1 MATGTSKIIQ
11 SVNHQEF
18 FLSATFS
25 TTTAMHQS
33 DCDER
38 RKVDGNECSVTF
50 TVTNLEDVSAGH
62 AEEGHLLIH
71 LEELVNKEEYK
82 CDQKDDEKDDE
93 EEKDLTSLTWLTEL
107 RNQPITLVNMP
118 LDEAEEIKNKSQ
130 GQISKNSQYMP
141 QETGRQ
147 FCQFQCP
154 VKKCDLNNGS
164 LSGAWVN
171 RKNREETEILN
182 HQKEVK
188 RPTPIERFEV
198 FLNKVKRDLEIYQQ
212 SANAYQNDANEKPPF
227 NYSHII
233 GMAMLE
239 NGRRVTLQQIC
250 AWIELKFAF
259 FRVRKKWNNSIRHNL
274 SLHPCFR
281 KIGRNKDDKG
291 KGGYWELAV
300 DPKKCDRKRIRNR
313 KSILRTIN
321 KNNNSITNKSLKLN
335 DMQRSMLSSY
345 FCENNYANQCNERD
359 RIIFDIV
366 DARQNGDGNSITTAN
381 TNKKDCFLT
390 STFPQN
396 HQQQA
401 EIDCHED
408 DVFIAGLINKP
419 VHETSEAKQKQYNE
433 QGQDYTFGT
442 IIISTSQ
449 MADLADIHQLK
460 PTAFDYIINH
470 AMDNEASPKQPYS
483 CPYAGDENAPA
494 YNNLLTSQSFAEVER
509 RKFDSDFPKTI
520 SESTSQMQL
529 KLTQERGKNVI
540 VEQLVQPSS
549 ATCVTV
555 TPGLYTINTA
565 FPTQLST
572 STSISSSKQYH
583 ASTVPIS
590 DCCQNSVTDN
600 FSYYVDGIDEAF
612 QYLRSIDTTRNEDT
626 LDNFL
631 DISVGDY

>member
-18 FLSATFS
+18 FLSATFA

-33 DCDER
+33 GCDER
-38 RKVDGNECSVTF
+38 RAVEGNECSVTF

-62 AEEGHLLIH
+62 SEEGHLLIH
-71 LEELVNKEEYK
+71 LGELVNKEENKY
-82 CDQKDDEKDDE
+82 DQKVDEKEDE

-118 LDEAEEIKNKSQ
+118 LDETEEIKIKSQ
-130 GQISKNSQYMP
+130 SQISKSSQYLP
-141 QETGRQ
+141 QATGRQ

-154 VKKCDLNNGS
+154 AKKGALSNGS
-164 LSGAWVN
+164 LSGGLFN
-171 RKNREETEILN
+171 RKNREKTEIIN
-182 HQKEVK
+182 HQKEAK
-188 RPTPIERFEV
+188 RPTPVERFEV

-250 AWIELKFAF
+250 TWIELKFAF

-321 KNNNSITNKSLKLN
+321 KNNNSITKKSLKLN
-335 DMQRSMLSSY
+335 DVQRSMLSSY
-345 FCENNYANQCNERD
+345 FCENKYANQCGERD

-366 DARQNGDGNSITTAN
+366 DARQNGDENSITTAN
-381 TNKKDCFLT
+381 ANKKECFLT
-390 STFPQN
+390 PNFPQD

-401 EIDCHED
+401 EIDCSEGD
-408 DVFIAGLINKP
+408 IADLINKS
-419 VHETSEAKQKQYNE
+419 VHETSEAKQKQCNG
-433 QGQDYTFGT
+433 QSQDYTFGT

-449 MADLADIHQLK
+449 MADLTDVHQLK
-460 PTAFDYIINH
+460 PTTFDYIINH
-470 AMDNEASPKQPYS
+470 TMDNEASPKQPYS
-483 CPYAGDENAPA
+483 CPYAEDENIPA
-494 YNNLLTSQSFAEVER
+494 YNNVLTSQSFAEVER
-509 RKFDSDFPKTI
+509 RKLDLDFPEII

-529 KLTQERGKNVI
+529 KLTQQRSKNVI

-572 STSISSSKQYH
+572 STTISSSKQYH
-583 ASTVPIS
+583 SSTVPIS

-612 QYLRSIDTTRNEDT
+612 QYLRSIDSTRNEDT